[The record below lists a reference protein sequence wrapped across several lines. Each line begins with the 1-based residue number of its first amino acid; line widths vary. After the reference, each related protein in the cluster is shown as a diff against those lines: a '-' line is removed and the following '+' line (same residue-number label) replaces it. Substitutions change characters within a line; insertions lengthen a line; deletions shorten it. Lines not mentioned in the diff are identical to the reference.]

1 MAEIIFKELTVD
13 SMFDFCELI
22 DVIGTESFEEVL
34 GQEDLK
40 KFKEKSYEE
49 VGVTVIMK
57 MSALFIKSIPKARK
71 EICTFFAGCTEWED
85 GSPVT
90 AEDIRKMKFSRFIK
104 IIRDFFKQEDL
115 KDFFGEAAA
124 FADTEHGDLKNS
136 ATGDTAIHMGI

>member
-85 GSPVT
+85 
-90 AEDIRKMKFSRFIK
+90 
-104 IIRDFFKQEDL
+104 L